1 MGKRMMRQQLW
12 IKKHMNHYSKFISDI
27 AFEVGSHVYGGKV
40 LSAAACRIKKI

>member
-1 MGKRMMRQQLW
+1 
-12 IKKHMNHYSKFISDI
+12 MNHFSKFISDI